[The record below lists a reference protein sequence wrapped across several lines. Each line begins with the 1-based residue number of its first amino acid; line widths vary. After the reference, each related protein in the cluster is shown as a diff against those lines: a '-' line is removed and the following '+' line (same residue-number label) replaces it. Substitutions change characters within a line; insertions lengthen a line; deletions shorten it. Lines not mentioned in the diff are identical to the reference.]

1 METVRLQVG
10 GMECENCVRHVREA
24 LLAVDGVQ
32 SVEVDLAQGLAVVS
46 GTAPEAALVA
56 ALESEAYTA
65 KAG

>member
-24 LLAVDGVQ
+24 LLAVDGVE
-32 SVEVDLAQGLAVVS
+32 SVEVDLAQGVAVVS
-46 GTAPEAALVA
+46 GTAPEAVLVA